1 MAIDERFSCF
11 RRVQPETPP
20 DPSVSRIHGS
30 GAAMITGAAPLTE
43 AGAGDLVFLGEGA
56 DLPEGRL
63 AGAIVIAGAGVAAD
77 LPGDTVLLVSDAPRR
92 DFALALA
99 QLVGERDSDVPLM
112 PATALP
118 DVRIDPGV
126 VTGRNVEIGGKRC
139 RSRRRPSPWC
149 QHRPQLPH
157 RCQCRAV
164 ALCADDDVVDRRRL
178 RVVGGHGF
186 GFEITPE
193 GAVLL
198 PHVGSVSIAEGSRIG
213 SGCTVDRGTL
223 GPTSVGRGVMMDNL
237 VHVAHNCAIGENAV
251 LAAQVGLAGGAVIGR
266 GAMLAGQVGVSSKV
280 SVGEGAI
287 VMGQSG
293 VTKDVPA
300 NTTVVG
306 FPAVEAREAWR
317 ERAALRRLIAKSSKR
332 KHSS

>member
-1 MAIDERFSCF
+1 MAIDERFFLFSP
-11 RRVQPETPP
+11 RSAGDAAE
-20 DPSVSRIHGS
+20 SLGLEIHGS
-30 GAAMITGAAPLTE
+30 GAAMITGAAPLHE
-43 AGAGDLVFLGEGA
+43 AGAGDLTFLGEGA
-56 DLPEGRL
+56 DLPDGRL

-77 LPGDTVLLVSDAPRR
+77 LSGDTVLLVSDAPRR

-99 QLVGERDSDVPLM
+99 QLVGDRDSEVPLM

-126 VTGRNVEIGGKRC
+126 VIGRNVEIGKGRVVEAGAVLHHGVSIGRNC
-139 RSRRRPSPWC
+139 RIGAN
-149 QHRPQLPH
+149 
-157 RCQCRAV
+157 AV
-164 ALCADDDVVDRRRL
+164 LSHCILDDDVVIGAGC
-178 RVVGGHGF
+178 VIGGHGF

-198 PHVGSVSIAEGSRIG
+198 PHVGSVSIGVATRIG

-237 VHVAHNCAIGENAV
+237 VHVAHNCVIGENAV

-280 SVGEGAI
+280 SVGDGAV

-293 VTKDVPA
+293 VTKDVPE

-317 ERAALRRLIAKSSKR
+317 ERAALRRLIAKSSK
-332 KHSS
+332 KET